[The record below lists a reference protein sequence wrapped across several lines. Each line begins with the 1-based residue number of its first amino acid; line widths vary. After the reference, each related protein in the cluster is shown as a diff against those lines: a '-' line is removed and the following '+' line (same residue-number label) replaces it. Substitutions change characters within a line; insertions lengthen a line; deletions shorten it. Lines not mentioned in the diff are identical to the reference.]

1 MGGKK
6 EKEGRKEEKGE
17 KTADNIINKRTAR
30 GEKIRRLRVNGAA
43 ILPFCVSKMRR
54 PEATGAESTHVHFL
68 PPHSFSFSSIKKGKK
83 GEEKKRKAL
92 P

>member
-1 MGGKK
+1 MGGGRGVGGKK
-6 EKEGRKEEKGE
+6 EKEGREEEKGE

-30 GEKIRRLRVNGAA
+30 GGEIRRLRVNGAA

-68 PPHSFSFSSIKKGKK
+68 PPPPHLFFFFVN
-83 GEEKKRKAL
+83 
-92 P
+92 